1 MRSRFPGR
9 ILIAALAL
17 LNLIRRPFGRSKP
30 ASPRRVLVL
39 HHLLLGDT
47 LMLTPLLK
55 KLRERYPLA
64 ELVMTCPTA
73 FAGLYQKRPFG
84 VEALPFD
91 ERDVRSI
98 FGLIRHA
105 GFDLAII
112 PAENRLSF
120 LCRALGARWIVGFG
134 GDRPAYK
141 NWLIDE
147 LRDFPD
153 QPAAWGDFAARLIDG
168 PAPQPYGPEDWAAP
182 EFEPFALP
190 TGNYCVLHVGASTP
204 LKLWE
209 PQKWRRVVG
218 YLEARRLSV
227 VFSAGAREAQI
238 VDEIDPAGQHLR
250 FAGNLNP
257 AQLWQLIAHARLVV
271 CPDTGI
277 AHLAR
282 LARVPVV
289 VIFGGGSALLFGG
302 GEFWRNSVEHKVTIP
317 EFACRNENIVFRR
330 KLGWANSCA
339 RTPRQC
345 PSPRCMQA
353 IGAETVVNAVAG
365 LLDQDMR
372 G

>member
-9 ILIAALAL
+9 LLIAALAVV
-17 LNLIRRPFGRSKP
+17 NLIRRPFGRAKP

-47 LMLTPLLK
+47 IMLTPLLK

-91 ERDVRSI
+91 ERDLRSI
-98 FGLIRHA
+98 FGLMRRA

-112 PAENRLSF
+112 PAENRLSI
-120 LCRALGARWIVGFG
+120 LSRALDARWVVAFG

-141 NWLIDE
+141 SWLVDE
-147 LRDFPD
+147 LRDFPEK
-153 QPAAWGDFAARLIDG
+153 PAAWGDLAALLVDG
-168 PAPQPYGPEDWAAP
+168 PAPQPYAPGDWPAP

-190 TGNYCVLHVGASTP
+190 AGDYCVLHVGASTP

-209 PQKWRRVVG
+209 AQKWKRVVDHM
-218 YLEARRLSV
+218 EARGLSV
-227 VFSAGAREAQI
+227 VFSAGAREARI
-238 VDEIDPAGQHLR
+238 VDEIDPAGRHPR
-250 FAGNLNP
+250 FAGNLDL
-257 AQLWQLIAHARLVV
+257 AQLWQLIARARLVV

-282 LARVPVV
+282 LAGAPVV
-289 VIFGGGSALLFGG
+289 VIFGGGSSFLFGG
-302 GEFWRNSVEHKVTIP
+302 GEFWRNAVERKVTIP
-317 EFACRNENIVFRR
+317 GFACRDENILFRR
-330 KLGWANSCA
+330 KLGWTNTCA
-339 RTPRQC
+339 RTLGQC
-345 PSPRCMQA
+345 SSPRCMQA
-353 IGAETVVNAVAG
+353 IGVETVVDAAAG
-365 LLDQDMR
+365 LLDRDVR
-372 G
+372 S